1 MAHDFFVAGTY
12 VIIAGAIVSL
22 GAALTGFF
30 DWWKGVD
37 REPSTGVLGR
47 AKHTQ
52 VWRTIN
58 WHMTVMLTV
67 TALVIVDI
75 VVRLVQFDE
84 GYAELPATILSV
96 LAALLVSY
104 GATCGGSL
112 VYDYQFNVES
122 LEGST
127 VWEETKEDRK
137 PADHSQSD
145 W

>member
-1 MAHDFFVAGTY
+1 V
-12 VIIAGAIVSL
+12 
-22 GAALTGFF
+22 
-30 DWWKGVD
+30 
-37 REPSTGVLGR
+37 GR

-67 TALVIVDI
+67 TALVVIDI
-75 VVRLVQFDE
+75 FVRLAQFDE

-96 LAALLVSY
+96 LAAALVSY
-104 GATCGGSL
+104 GAAYGGSL

-127 VWEETKEDRK
+127 VWDETEADQM
-137 PADHSQSD
+137 PADHAGSE